1 LAEEVVVEVR
11 RRGPFMSLGDFVN
24 RRLLGQTN
32 TTFSPNSGSGYSWT
46 DNFSLKGALQAAI
59 DAANINKDAIVAAG
73 GTFSRPA
80 TVLAVIDPNG
90 PESFTYGSKTYTYKS
105 SAYESYSALIIPNN
119 RFPSLRAMSETN
131 KNTNAIAGLGAP
143 GIVTQMDV
151 LNSVGPNLTPRSDTF
166 VVRAFG
172 EALDNAGASIGK
184 AWVEI
189 VVQRTPEY
197 FDQTPPKPGAAATS
211 GNDFDPTKDEVNRR
225 KLTYRTISQG
235 KPLAYDSVPI
245 LDQYEPI
252 SASTST
258 GVAAPAINT
267 ANLNRLFGRRFK
279 TTSLRWLNASEL

>member
-1 LAEEVVVEVR
+1 
-11 RRGPFMSLGDFVN
+11 MSLGDFVN

-32 TTFSPNSGSGYSWT
+32 STFSPNGSPAYSWT

-59 DAANINKDAIVAAG
+59 DAANINKDAIDNAG

-80 TVLAVIDPNG
+80 TVLNVIDPNG
-90 PESFTYGSKTYTYKS
+90 PETHKYGDKTYIFQAN
-105 SAYESYSALIIPNN
+105 AYESNGAVIIPNN
-119 RFPSLRAMSETN
+119 RFPSLRAMSQDN

-189 VVQRTPEY
+189 VVQRTAEY
-197 FDQTPPKPGAAATS
+197 FDQTPPRQGASATS

-225 KLTYRTISQG
+225 KLTYRTINSTT
-235 KPLAYDSVPI
+235 KTTAYDNVPI

-252 SASTST
+252 TASTST
-258 GVAAPAINT
+258 GTAVPAINT
-267 ANLNRLFGRRFK
+267 ANINRLFGRRFK

>member
-1 LAEEVVVEVR
+1 MTVAPKEFLPDAYQ
-11 RRGPFMSLGDFVN
+11 SN
-24 RRLLGQTN
+24 
-32 TTFSPNSGSGYSWT
+32 
-46 DNFSLKGALQAAI
+46 GASI
-59 DAANINKDAIVAAG
+59 IV
-73 GTFSRPA
+73 
-80 TVLAVIDPNG
+80 
-90 PESFTYGSKTYTYKS
+90 
-105 SAYESYSALIIPNN
+105 NN

-131 KNTNAIAGLGAP
+131 DHTKAIAGLGAP

-189 VVQRTPEY
+189 VVQRTAEY
-197 FDQTPPKPGAAATS
+197 FDQTPPKPGASATS

-235 KPLAYDSVPI
+235 KPKAYDDVPI

-258 GVAAPAINT
+258 GVAAPANNT

>member
-1 LAEEVVVEVR
+1 
-11 RRGPFMSLGDFVN
+11 
-24 RRLLGQTN
+24 
-32 TTFSPNSGSGYSWT
+32 
-46 DNFSLKGALQAAI
+46 
-59 DAANINKDAIVAAG
+59 
-73 GTFSRPA
+73 
-80 TVLAVIDPNG
+80 
-90 PESFTYGSKTYTYKS
+90 
-105 SAYESYSALIIPNN
+105 
-119 RFPSLRAMSETN
+119 MSETN
-131 KNTNAIAGLGAP
+131 DHTKAIAGLGAP

-197 FDQTPPKPGAAATS
+197 FDQTPPKVAT
-211 GNDFDPTKDEVNRR
+211 DFDPTKDEVNRR
-225 KLTYRTISQG
+225 KLSYRTISQANTT
-235 KPLAYDSVPI
+235 AYDKVPI

-252 SASTST
+252 TASTSN
-258 GVAAPAINT
+258 GVVTPKVDA